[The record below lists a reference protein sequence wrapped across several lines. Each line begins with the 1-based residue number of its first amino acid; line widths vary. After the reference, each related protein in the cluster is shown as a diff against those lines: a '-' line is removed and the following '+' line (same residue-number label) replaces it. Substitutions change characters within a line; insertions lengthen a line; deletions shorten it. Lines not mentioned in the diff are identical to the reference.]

1 LRRGSVFPFS
11 QRDPSTTYS
20 VVVLDQYIVVY
31 GVLRDSLVETMKAA
45 IAPLAERGLS
55 MAKYVLALDQGTTSS
70 RAIVFDHDGAIV
82 SVAQQEFPQ
91 IYPSPGLVEH
101 DPEAIWSSQLA
112 VAHEAMKKAGA
123 SAADVAA
130 IGITNQRET
139 AIVWEKSTG
148 KPVFNAI
155 VWQSR
160 LTVPIC
166 DALKAKGFDKEI
178 RERTGLVTD
187 AYFSGTKVKW
197 ILDNVPGAREKAD
210 RGELLFGNVDTFLM
224 WRLSKGRVFA
234 TDPSNASRTLLYN
247 IYKGQWDDVI
257 LNELGIPRSML
268 PTVMPSSGV
277 FGETD
282 PEFFGAA
289 IKMAGDAGDQQAAT
303 FGQACYEVGM
313 AKNTY
318 GTGCFMLMNTGEKGV
333 PSQNGLL
340 TTLAWGID
348 SKTYYALEGAIF
360 ITGAAV
366 QWLRDGLGV
375 IKQSVDVE
383 ALADTVPDNGGVYLV
398 PAFVGLGAPY
408 WDPYARGT
416 IIGLTRGSTVGHIAR
431 ATLESMCYQTRD
443 VLEAMTADSKV
454 DLKTLRVDGGAVV
467 NNLLMQFQADI
478 LGVPVQRPKVAETT
492 ALGAAYL
499 AGLAVGF
506 WGSQEE
512 VAEHWAIDRTF
523 EPQMSADQR
532 EKLYAGW
539 KRAVE
544 RSRNWEQA

>member
-1 LRRGSVFPFS
+1 
-11 QRDPSTTYS
+11 
-20 VVVLDQYIVVY
+20 
-31 GVLRDSLVETMKAA
+31 
-45 IAPLAERGLS
+45 

-70 RAIVFDHDGAIV
+70 RAIVFNHEGLIV
-82 SVAQQEFPQ
+82 TSAQQEFPQ

-112 VAHEAMKKAGA
+112 VAQEAMKKAGA
-123 SAADVAA
+123 TASDIAA

-139 AIVWEKSTG
+139 TVVWDKNTG
-148 KPVFNAI
+148 RPVFNAI

-197 ILDNVPGAREKAD
+197 ILDNVPGVREKAE
-210 RGELLFGNVDTFLM
+210 RGDVLFGNVDTFLM
-224 WRLSKGRVFA
+224 WRLSRGRVHA
-234 TDPSNASRTLLYN
+234 TDPSNASRTLMYN
-247 IYKGQWDDVI
+247 IYQGDWDDVI
-257 LNELGIPRSML
+257 LNELGVPRAML

-282 PEFFGAA
+282 PEFFGGA

-303 FGQACYEVGM
+303 FGQACNEV
-313 AKNTY
+313 
-318 GTGCFMLMNTGEKGV
+318 E
-333 PSQNGLL
+333 
-340 TTLAWGID
+340 TLA
-348 SKTYYALEGAIF
+348 S
-360 ITGAAV
+360 
-366 QWLRDGLGV
+366 
-375 IKQSVDVE
+375 S
-383 ALADTVPDNGGVYLV
+383 VPDNGGVYFV

-408 WDPYARGT
+408 WDSYARGT
-416 IIGLTRGSTVGHIAR
+416 IVGMTRGSNAGNIAR

-443 VLEAMTADSKV
+443 VQEAMTADSGV
-454 DLKTLRVDGGAVV
+454 HMTTLRVDGGAVV
-467 NNLLMQFQADI
+467 NNLLMQAQADI

-499 AGLAVGF
+499 AGLATGF
-506 WGSQEE
+506 WSSQEE

-523 EPQMSADQR
+523 EPRMSADQR
-532 EKLYAGW
+532 EKLYADW

-544 RSRNWEQA
+544 RSMHWEQA

>member
-1 LRRGSVFPFS
+1 
-11 QRDPSTTYS
+11 
-20 VVVLDQYIVVY
+20 
-31 GVLRDSLVETMKAA
+31 
-45 IAPLAERGLS
+45 

-70 RAIVFDHDGAIV
+70 RAIVFNHDGAIV

-91 IYPSPGLVEH
+91 IYPAPGLVEH

-112 VAHEAMKKAGA
+112 VAKEALNKAGA
-123 SAADVAA
+123 SASDIAA
-130 IGITNQRET
+130 LGITNQRET

-166 DALKAKGFDKEI
+166 DELTAKGFDKEI
-178 RERTGLVTD
+178 RARTGLVTD

-197 ILDNVPGAREKAD
+197 ILDNVAGAREKAE

-224 WRLSKGRVFA
+224 WRLSKGRVHA
-234 TDPSNASRTLLYN
+234 TDYSNASRTLLFN
-247 IYKGQWDDVI
+247 IYNKEWDDVI

-268 PTVMPSSGV
+268 PNVLPSSGV

-282 PEFFGAA
+282 PEFFGAP
-289 IKMAGDAGDQQAAT
+289 IPMAGDAGDQQAAT

-318 GTGCFMLMNTGEKGV
+318 GTGSFMLMNTGTKGV

-340 TTLAWGID
+340 TTLAWGLGD
-348 SKTYYALEGAIF
+348 PAHAEVTYALEGAIF

-366 QWLRDGLGV
+366 QWLRDGLRA
-375 IKQSVDVE
+375 IKNSADVE
-383 ALADTVPDNGGVYLV
+383 ALAGEVPDNGGVYMV
-398 PAFVGLGAPY
+398 PAFVGLGAPH
-408 WDPYARGT
+408 WDPYARGA
-416 IIGLTRGSTVGHIAR
+416 IVGLTRGSTVAHIAR
-431 ATLESMCYQTRD
+431 ATLESMCYQTRE

-454 DLKTLRVDGGAVV
+454 DLKTLRVDGGAVG

-506 WGSQEE
+506 WGSPQE
-512 VAEHWAIDRTF
+512 VGKQWAIDRTF

-544 RSRNWEQA
+544 RSLRWEQA

>member
-1 LRRGSVFPFS
+1 MV
-11 QRDPSTTYS
+11 Q
-20 VVVLDQYIVVY
+20 
-31 GVLRDSLVETMKAA
+31 
-45 IAPLAERGLS
+45 
-55 MAKYVLALDQGTTSS
+55 YVLSLDQGTTSS
-70 RAIVFDHDGAIV
+70 RAILFDHNGAIV
-82 SVAQQEFPQ
+82 NAAQQEFPQ
-91 IYPSPGLVEH
+91 IYPAPGLVEH

-112 VAHEAMKKAGA
+112 VAQEVMKKSGVLAR
-123 SAADVAA
+123 DVAA

-139 AIVWEKSTG
+139 TIVWDKTTG

-197 ILDNVPGAREKAD
+197 ILDNVPGVREKAE
-210 RGELLFGNVDTFLM
+210 RGEALFGNVDTFLM
-224 WRLSKGRVFA
+224 WRLSRGRIHV

-247 IYKGQWDDVI
+247 IYKGDWDDVI
-257 LNELGIPRSML
+257 LKELGVPRAML
-268 PTVMPSSGV
+268 PTVMPSSDV
-277 FGETD
+277 YGETD
-282 PEFFGAA
+282 PEFFGGA

-303 FGQACYEVGM
+303 FGQACFDAGM

-318 GTGCFMLMNTGEKGV
+318 GTGCFMLMNTGNKGV

-340 TTLAWGID
+340 TTIGWGIGKD
-348 SKTYYALEGAIF
+348 VTYALEGSIF

-366 QWLRDGLGV
+366 QWLRDSLGI
-375 IKQSVDVE
+375 IKDSADVE
-383 ALADTVPDNGGVYLV
+383 ALAASVPDNGGVYLV

-408 WDPYARGT
+408 WDSYARGT
-416 IIGLTRGSTVGHIAR
+416 IAGLTRGSNAAHIAR

-443 VLEAMTADSKV
+443 VLEAMTADSNV
-454 DLKTLRVDGGAVV
+454 HVKTLRVDGGAVV
-467 NNLLMQFQADI
+467 NNLLMQFQADV

-499 AGLAVGF
+499 AGLATGF
-506 WGSQEE
+506 WSSIQE
-512 VAEHWAIDRTF
+512 VAEQWAVDRTF
-523 EPQMSADQR
+523 EPKMSVDER
-532 EKLYAGW
+532 DKLYTDW

-544 RSRNWEQA
+544 RSMRWEQA

>member
-1 LRRGSVFPFS
+1 
-11 QRDPSTTYS
+11 
-20 VVVLDQYIVVY
+20 
-31 GVLRDSLVETMKAA
+31 
-45 IAPLAERGLS
+45 

-70 RAIVFDHDGAIV
+70 RAIVFNHDGAIV

-91 IYPSPGLVEH
+91 IYPAPGLVEH

-112 VAHEAMKKAGA
+112 VAQEALKKAGA
-123 SAADVAA
+123 SASDIAA

-178 RERTGLVTD
+178 RDRTGLVTD

-197 ILDNVPGAREKAD
+197 ILDNVPGAREKAE

-224 WRLSKGRVFA
+224 WRLSKGRVHA

-247 IYKGQWDDVI
+247 IYQGDWDDVI
-257 LNELGIPRSML
+257 LNELGVPRSML

-282 PEFFGAA
+282 AEFFGAP
-289 IKMAGDAGDQQAAT
+289 IPMAGDAGDQQAAT

-318 GTGCFMLMNTGEKGV
+318 GTGCFMLMNTGTQGV

-340 TTLAWGID
+340 TTVGWRVDDNPTI
-348 SKTYYALEGAIF
+348 YCLEGSIF

-383 ALADTVPDNGGVYLV
+383 ALANTVPDNGGVYLV

-506 WGSQEE
+506 WSSQAE
-512 VAEHWAIDRTF
+512 VAEQWAIDRTF

-544 RSRNWEQA
+544 RSQGWEQA